1 MRFLFK
7 ATFFTVNI
15 NILNIDAY
23 MAKKMQGGLK
33 SSPETTPMRV
43 LLHTRSSAIA
53 EGPRDASCQFF
64 KNQDGGGSYLEKQ
77 QKSRYHNNGL
87 ADPREIWHDYAKWV
101 S

>member
-1 MRFLFK
+1 
-7 ATFFTVNI
+7 
-15 NILNIDAY
+15 
-23 MAKKMQGGLK
+23 
-33 SSPETTPMRV
+33 MRV

-53 EGPRDASCQFF
+53 EGPGDASYQFF